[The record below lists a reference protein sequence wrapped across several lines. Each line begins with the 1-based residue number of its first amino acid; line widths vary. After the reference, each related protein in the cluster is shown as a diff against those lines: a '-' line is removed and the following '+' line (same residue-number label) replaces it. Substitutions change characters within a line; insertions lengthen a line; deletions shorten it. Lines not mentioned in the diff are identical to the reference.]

1 MNEFSMKSRCRSILD
16 LESQVFHKDEKEEKF
31 DIHPYWLVFIENSQ
45 QEQFNRTIQQE
56 SSRSAYALLACL
68 DLFLCIFEVIPLA
81 LIHHQGRKS
90 DIINYLP
97 AILSFVLFL
106 YSMYLFKERKVRVA
120 SQGLTRKKQVIH
132 QYVRRNEQ
140 IFAVLTTT
148 AMGLIVLLHSFMT
161 NCHSDNL
168 FGSSLCEH
176 SIRHP
181 MIVQYGFAVLVVT
194 PLFLE
199 GALTSLIWPVVC
211 LCWLIA
217 IVFLLIIVSLNEQP
231 ESFFFLFILVLYL
244 IAAMYFR
251 RYKQLAT
258 YRILHSSV
266 QEKDR
271 HMRQDLEC
279 TRRKIVESDAE
290 EWRFIIA
297 NMAHDVQTPLAAF
310 RTGCDYISSVLTDL
324 AGSTSAPSLD
334 MSRLNEDVLSG
345 LASLQ
350 SLQHT
355 CSYMQMIISRV
366 LDYAKASRGLQLVPH
381 AEAVDLLDCL
391 AAPLACLRDL
401 QSKLAL
407 VVEPL
412 PPNVRR
418 IVRTDP
424 KWLQESILCLV
435 SNAVKY
441 SMNKPAT
448 LRIYLVQRATV
459 DGNEDSISEMKPQEY
474 EFSTSRREAE
484 QNIRCSTPIISEKV
498 PVDNSKSVAS
508 SPVVT
513 SLISSP
519 AVAEAAESKIASPS
533 SPRSKVDEP
542 QRQWLPEKTSSPTDP
557 SLGPVAP
564 IIDAAFS
571 ITHQSSESAH
581 GSFCVDVEKV
591 MEKLYNSLQK
601 QRANDFVIIGC
612 SANGDEG
619 TIQEAY
625 NAGIDAFIPK
635 PINLKV
641 FKEVTAGILAK
652 RFK

>member
-1 MNEFSMKSRCRSILD
+1 MSGGMSKSLPFSPPQR
-16 LESQVFHKDEKEEKF
+16 
-31 DIHPYWLVFIENSQ
+31 W
-45 QEQFNRTIQQE
+45 
-56 SSRSAYALLACL
+56 
-68 DLFLCIFEVIPLA
+68 
-81 LIHHQGRKS
+81 
-90 DIINYLP
+90 
-97 AILSFVLFL
+97 
-106 YSMYLFKERKVRVA
+106 
-120 SQGLTRKKQVIH
+120 
-132 QYVRRNEQ
+132 
-140 IFAVLTTT
+140 
-148 AMGLIVLLHSFMT
+148 
-161 NCHSDNL
+161 
-168 FGSSLCEH
+168 
-176 SIRHP
+176 
-181 MIVQYGFAVLVVT
+181 
-194 PLFLE
+194 
-199 GALTSLIWPVVC
+199 
-211 LCWLIA
+211 
-217 IVFLLIIVSLNEQP
+217 
-231 ESFFFLFILVLYL
+231 
-244 IAAMYFR
+244 
-251 RYKQLAT
+251 
-258 YRILHSSV
+258 
-266 QEKDR
+266 EKDR

-474 EFSTSRREAE
+474 EFSTSRVRKAPSVDFEYHLCFEVEDNGVGVREEMQEKIFEPFSQAQRTTGGMGLGLFSLSVRMKALKGSCGVTSRRDGKNGARFWFAIPYYPVELNSYRSLSATSSNHNIIRRSSTAVSIGPQNTPQVASSPPTYDHSFDNDNNNKSDEIQQSEETAALIAQREAE

-542 QRQWLPEKTSSPTDP
+542 QRQWRVLIVDDSLPILKMARRLLEKDGHVAVTAENGYEALIALSQDNFDILVMDLQMPIMDGFETVRRIRFLEKQIKEGSSAMLRLPEKTSSPTDP